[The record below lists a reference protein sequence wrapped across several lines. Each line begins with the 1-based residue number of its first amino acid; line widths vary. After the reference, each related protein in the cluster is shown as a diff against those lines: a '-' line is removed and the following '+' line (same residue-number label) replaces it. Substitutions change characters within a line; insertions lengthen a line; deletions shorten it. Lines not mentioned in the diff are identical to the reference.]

1 MLNNT
6 SKQQKGKDERFL
18 QKIGNIKGEFCP
30 KIDTIK
36 DKSGRDIVDAEE
48 IKKRWKEYTEELYKR
63 DLTEPD
69 CYDCVVSH
77 PKLYI
82 YIYSLLKTYF

>member
-6 SKQQKGKDERFL
+6 RKQQKGKDQRFL

-48 IKKRWKEYTEELYKR
+48 IKKRQKEYTEEPYKK

-69 CYDCVVSH
+69 GYDCVVSH
-77 PKLYI
+77 PKPVL
-82 YIYSLLKTYF
+82 F